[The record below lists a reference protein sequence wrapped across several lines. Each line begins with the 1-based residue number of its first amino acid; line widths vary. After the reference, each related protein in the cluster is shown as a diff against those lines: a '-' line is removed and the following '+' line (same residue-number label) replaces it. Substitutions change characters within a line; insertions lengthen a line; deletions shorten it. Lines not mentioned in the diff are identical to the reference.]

1 MCTPFRPHLT
11 AGRNVHRIEA
21 DAGLGCAFAHAFV
34 SGCPRRG
41 IPYSTWSC
49 ASSLVC
55 APVLTIRLPRLP
67 MPPLPSLS
75 TSGCTHRC
83 VRGTSA
89 RQRGRRRGRDRRGG
103 RRRRRRI
110 HRNVIGLCC
119 NFQGRRT
126 LEPTDWQIHGWW
138 ELCRAD
144 GSWSNVDSASVRRPG
159 NPPDILCGRCA
170 RCHDLLPWQLGAP
183 MHGRAI
189 SIRRW
194 LSKVQQLG
202 VPDWP
207 VPRDLHL
214 RVRLVLQVVHEQ
226 ARGQRRN
233 HVHQP
238 REFHVSQ

>member
-1 MCTPFRPHLT
+1 MFP
-11 AGRNVHRIEA
+11 V
-21 DAGLGCAFAHAFV
+21 GLSPPWNSTQHVVLCLIACPRARSDDPPPPLAHA
-34 SGCPRRG
+34 
-41 IPYSTWSC
+41 
-49 ASSLVC
+49 
-55 APVLTIRLPRLP
+55 
-67 MPPLPSLS
+67 PLPSLS
-75 TSGCTHRC
+75 TSGCTHRR

-89 RQRGRRRGRDRRGG
+89 RQRWRRRGRDRRGG

-110 HRNVIGLCC
+110 HSNLIGLCC
-119 NFQGRRT
+119 KVEGRRP
-126 LEPTDWQIHGWW
+126 LEPNDWQIHGRW

-144 GSWSNVDSASVRRPG
+144 GNWNNVDSPSVRRPG
-159 NPPDILCGRCA
+159 NPPDILCGSCS
-170 RCHDLLPWQLGAP
+170 RCHDLLPRQLGAA

-189 SIRRW
+189 SIRHW

-226 ARGQRRN
+226 AREQRQH

-238 REFHVSQ
+238 REFHVRQR

>member
-1 MCTPFRPHLT
+1 MFP
-11 AGRNVHRIEA
+11 V
-21 DAGLGCAFAHAFV
+21 GLSPRWNSTQHVVLCLIACPRARSYDPPPPLAHA
-34 SGCPRRG
+34 
-41 IPYSTWSC
+41 
-49 ASSLVC
+49 
-55 APVLTIRLPRLP
+55 
-67 MPPLPSLS
+67 PLPSLS
-75 TSGCTHRC
+75 TSGCTHRR

-103 RRRRRRI
+103 RRRRI
-110 HRNVIGLCC
+110 HRNLIGLCC

-159 NPPDILCGRCA
+159 NPPDILCGRCS
-170 RCHDLLPWQLGAP
+170 RCHDLLPRQLGAA

-189 SIRRW
+189 SIRHW

-226 ARGQRRN
+226 AREQRQH

-238 REFHVSQ
+238 REFHVRQR